1 MRDSNGIH
9 LAQADARRVE
19 RFADDRDDS
28 AQMLAGCQ
36 FRNHASVP
44 AVRFHLRS
52 HDRRQNAGSVFNH
65 RRGCLVTRAFYAQN
79 SHPRCYSKRYVLV
92 SDFSYDLPDE
102 LIAQKP
108 PEQRGGSRMLVVD
121 RASGIWEDR
130 TFRDLPGYLRTGDA
144 LVLNDSRVIPSRLY
158 AVRPGTTGRIE
169 VLLLRPHSEDGRT
182 WQALVR
188 PGRKV
193 PVGQV
198 LQIGDELVAE
208 VVDRDQHGQRTIRF
222 RDGVDI
228 FEALDR
234 VGHMPLPP
242 YIRRS
247 DEDNDKTRYNTVYA
261 AERGSVAAPTAGL
274 HFTEEILR
282 MCESAGAQICRVTL
296 HVGLGTFA
304 PLHVERV
311 DDVRLHSERYSLP
324 LSTYRAIAAAQRRIA
339 VGTTS
344 VRTLETVAATE
355 ELYGETS
362 IFISPGHRF
371 RLVDALLT
379 NFHLPRSSLLM
390 LVSAF
395 AGREL
400 TLAAYEYAVREQYRF
415 FSYGDCMLIL

>member
-1 MRDSNGIH
+1 M
-9 LAQADARRVE
+9 
-19 RFADDRDDS
+19 
-28 AQMLAGCQ
+28 
-36 FRNHASVP
+36 
-44 AVRFHLRS
+44 
-52 HDRRQNAGSVFNH
+52 
-65 RRGCLVTRAFYAQN
+65 
-79 SHPRCYSKRYVLV
+79 LV
-92 SDFSYDLPDE
+92 SDFDYSLPDE

-108 PEQRGGSRMLVVD
+108 PEQRGGSRMLVVH
-121 RASGIWEDR
+121 RASGTWEDC
-130 TFRDLPGYLRTGDA
+130 TFRDLPRYLRTGDA

-158 AVRPGTTGRIE
+158 AVRPGTTGRVE
-169 VLLLRPHSEDGRT
+169 VFLLRAESEDART
-182 WQALVR
+182 WNALVR

-198 LQIGDELVAE
+198 LLIGDELVAD
-208 VVDRDQHGQRTIRF
+208 VVDRDQHGQRIIRF
-222 RDGVDI
+222 RDEVDV
-228 FEALDR
+228 FEALER

-247 DEDNDKTRYNTVYA
+247 DEDEDKARYNTVYA
-261 AERGSVAAPTAGL
+261 AQRGSVAAPTAGL

-282 MCESAGAQICRVTL
+282 TCESAGAQICRVTL

-304 PLHVERV
+304 PLHVDRLE
-311 DDVRLHSERYSLP
+311 DVRLHSERYTLP
-324 LSTYRAIAAAQRRIA
+324 SGTYQAIATAQRRIA

-344 VRTLETVAATE
+344 VRTLETVAATQQ
-355 ELYGETS
+355 LCGETS
-362 IFISPGHRF
+362 LFISPGHSF

-400 TLAAYEYAVREQYRF
+400 TLAAYEHAVRERYRF